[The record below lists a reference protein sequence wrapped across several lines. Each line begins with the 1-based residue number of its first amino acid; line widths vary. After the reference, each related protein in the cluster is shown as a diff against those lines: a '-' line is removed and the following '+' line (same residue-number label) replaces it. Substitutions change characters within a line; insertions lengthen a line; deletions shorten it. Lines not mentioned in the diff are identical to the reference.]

1 VLELGLGAQ
10 EVFAAGATGKL
21 AAVFSKAAYLRL
33 PTGLVALTTW
43 AAPPGPIHARGHFPL
58 HRFAAG
64 DTVTVDLSRARVW
77 EGTALTPAALA
88 AGAGTVL
95 DVLAGAPASALADP
109 VFEPRRAS
117 ALQCL
122 ERGDLDGAVDLLAG
136 LGPGLT
142 PAGDDA
148 LAGIL
153 LVHGAHD
160 RAAAIAAADR
170 AKTNDIA
177 RAFLAWAARGQSI
190 EPVHRLLAA
199 GDRGQAAAALA
210 DLLRFGHSS
219 GSDLAFGLQLG
230 LRDRLQRRC
239 EPQVSLHVRAMAVQ
253 PTWSMLSA
261 STSRDEWRRSLEQDD
276 VRPTSRSR
284 LRLPFRQDRPGAPRP
299 PVASGG

>member
-10 EVFAAGATGKL
+10 EVLAAGATGKL
-21 AAVFSKAAYLRL
+21 VSVFSKAAYLRL
-33 PTGLVALTTW
+33 PAGLVALTTRE
-43 AAPPGPIHARGHFPL
+43 APPGPIHARGDFPL

-64 DTVTVDLSRARVW
+64 DTVTVDLSGATIW
-77 EGTALTPAALA
+77 QGSALRPAALA

-109 VFEPRRAS
+109 VFEPRRTRAV
-117 ALQCL
+117 QCI
-122 ERGDLDGAVDLLAG
+122 ERGDLDGAVDMLAG

-153 LVHGAHD
+153 LVHGAYD
-160 RAAAIAAADR
+160 RAAAIAAAGR

-199 GDRGQAAAALA
+199 ADRGQAGAALA

-219 GSDLAFGLQLG
+219 GSDLAFGLQVG
-230 LRDRLQRRC
+230 
-239 EPQVSLHVRAMAVQ
+239 M
-253 PTWSMLSA
+253 
-261 STSRDEWRRSLEQDD
+261 
-276 VRPTSRSR
+276 
-284 LRLPFRQDRPGAPRP
+284 RQSIAT
-299 PVASGG
+299 PV